1 MSVTFSGSKFIIF
14 QRSCLAVYI
23 MSSGRALLVATVVLL
38 VAMVGLGIGLGVGV
52 YNMIQDVKNECT
64 TNPAPVV
71 ATPPPTRM
79 PTQPPITTTADT
91 PTLSID
97 GTYRYGSVAAD
108 AGQCSTIGTDIMAR
122 GGTAVDTAIAAMLCA
137 CVHNLHNCGIGGGHF
152 MTVYDRSERKSYAI
166 MAREMA
172 PGAANSSMFVG
183 ISSQEG
189 GLSVAIPGEIKGYWE
204 AWNLAGYL
212 PWAELFQPTIDLCR
226 NGFVIGT
233 SLAYHITAQEKYYA
247 RHPNL
252 KAMVSNPQTGELLK
266 EGEIMYLPKLGDTLE
281 TIAREGPDAFY
292 NGSLTADIVMDIQEA
307 GGIITEEDL
316 QRYTAAVKEPL
327 EISIHDR
334 YTVHSPPPPSSGA
347 VYAFILGILDGY
359 NFNDDSLSNREKK
372 VLTWHR
378 IVEAFKFAYGK
389 RTHIG
394 DSDVEND
401 TFKMELDALISNMTS
416 AAYSESIRQQ
426 ITDDRTHDTDF
437 YGPTFFMNNDAG
449 TSHLSV
455 LTPNGDAVSIT
466 STINIYFGSKEVG
479 SRTGIIFND
488 EMDDF
493 STPNTVNYFGVP
505 ASPANFI
512 KPYKR
517 PLSSMCPSIVT
528 DSNGDVKLVIGAAG
542 GTKIT
547 TSTALTTMQTLWF
560 GMSMKEAIDH
570 RRLHHQLLPKEIA
583 VEIGFDEDILAG
595 LRQKGHNMT
604 MNASAGCIVQG
615 VLKNSDKNISGC
627 SDYRKNAYP
636 DGF

>member
-1 MSVTFSGSKFIIF
+1 MYNLEKGKASDS
-14 QRSCLAVYI
+14 
-23 MSSGRALLVATVVLL
+23 MSSGRALIVSTLVII
-38 VAMVGLGIGLGVGV
+38 VAIACLGIGLGIGV
-52 YNMIQDVKNECT
+52 YNMIQDINRECAPT
-64 TNPAPVV
+64 ASPAR
-71 ATPPPTRM
+71 ATPQPTRVPTQAPPT
-79 PTQPPITTTADT
+79 TTTDT

-97 GTYRYGSVAAD
+97 GTYRYGAVAAD
-108 AGQCSTIGTDIMAR
+108 AAQCSTIGTDIMAS

-137 CVHNLHNCGIGGGHF
+137 CVHSLQSCGIGGGHF
-152 MTVYDRSERKSYAI
+152 MTVYDRSQGKSYAV
-166 MAREMA
+166 MGREMA
-172 PGAANSSMFVG
+172 PGAANATMFLSGVSSR
-183 ISSQEG
+183 EG
-189 GLSVAIPGEIKGYWE
+189 GLSVGIPGEIKGFWE
-204 AWNLAGYL
+204 AWKLAGNL

-226 NGFVIGT
+226 NGFIIGS
-233 SLAYHITAQEKYYA
+233 SLGFHITAQQKYYPD
-247 RHPNL
+247 HPNL

-266 EGEIMYLPKLGDTLE
+266 EGEVMYLPKLAATLE
-281 TIAREGPDAFY
+281 AIAREGPDAFY
-292 NGSLTADIVMDIQEA
+292 NGSLTADIVKDIQEA

-316 QRYTAAVKEPL
+316 RMYTAAVKEPL
-327 EISIHDR
+327 EITIHDR
-334 YTVHSPPPPSSGA
+334 YTVHSPPPPSGGA
-347 VYAFILGILDGY
+347 VYEFILGILDGY
-359 NFNDDSLSNREKK
+359 NFDEDSLSSREKK
-372 VLTWHR
+372 VLAWHR

-389 RTHIG
+389 RTQIG
-394 DSDVEND
+394 DSDVENA
-401 TFKMELDALISNMTS
+401 TFKMELEELIRNMTS

-426 ITDDRTHDTDF
+426 ITDDRTHDTPF
-437 YGPTFFMNNDAG
+437 YGPTFYVNNDAG

-466 STINIYFGSKEVG
+466 STVNLHFGSKEVG
-479 SRTGIIFND
+479 SRTGILFND

-517 PLSSMCPSIVT
+517 PLSSMCPSIIT

-547 TSTALTTMQTLWF
+547 TSTALTSIETLWF

-583 VEIGFDEDILAG
+583 VEIGFDEDVLAG

-615 VLKNSDKNISGC
+615 VLKNAEKSISGC
-627 SDYRKNAYP
+627 SDYRKKASP